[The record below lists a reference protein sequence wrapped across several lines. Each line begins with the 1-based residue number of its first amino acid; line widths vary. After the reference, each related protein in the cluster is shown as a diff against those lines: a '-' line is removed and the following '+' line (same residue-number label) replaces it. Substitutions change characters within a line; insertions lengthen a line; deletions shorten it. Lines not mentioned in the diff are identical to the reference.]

1 MKFFRG
7 KNEKPDR
14 KVYGN
19 IKYFTMVAHSLFVPS
34 ISLCGG
40 KRVPFK
46 NNNTVV
52 VGHGY
57 VFQGLCGISFV
68 VELAITLFASFS
80 VSLFLH
86 LPKRGFMNVAV
97 GNFSLIRTFAEHF
110 LMSSHDRIF
119 IHQTRFSVMCQ
130 RGL

>member
-1 MKFFRG
+1 MKNPTEKCMETLNISRWLHTVYLSRASVYVVANESLLRIIIPSSWAMVTFFR
-7 KNEKPDR
+7 
-14 KVYGN
+14 
-19 IKYFTMVAHSLFVPS
+19 A
-34 ISLCGG
+34 
-40 KRVPFK
+40 
-46 NNNTVV
+46 
-52 VGHGY
+52 
-57 VFQGLCGISFV
+57 
-68 VELAITLFASFS
+68 FAAFPLLSSWLSHYLPLFS

-110 LMSSHDRIF
+110 LVSSHDRIF